1 VLDGVYRCDA
11 DGVPAYVESQA
22 PTDDELH
29 ALLHTV
35 ITRLMKMLT
44 RRGVLVEDMGWPR
57 WCRGRG
63 RDGPADQIAAARER
77 LLMAGSRLWR
87 AAALW
92 QSDLFGTRAVSAT
105 TLAQE

>member
-29 ALLHTV
+29 ALLHTF

-57 WCRGRG
+57 WCRGR
-63 RDGPADQIAAARER
+63 DGPADQMAAARER
-77 LLMAGSRLWR
+77 LRMAGSSRPYVDGWLT
-87 AAALW
+87 ATAALPTPTAW
-92 QSDLFGTRAVSAT
+92 P
-105 TLAQE
+105 